1 MYMKRETKLHNIL
14 FPPYMLV
21 TIMPVISII
30 FMGLNF
36 IIDSLVL
43 LVISKYIYKK
53 VNFVFYKKSI
63 WKIWGFGYIG
73 DIIGAL
79 FLFIGSE
86 FSYSYVVSHINDK
99 NSIAYAVFSGVNNIT
114 NHPSELNI
122 YSYIYIAMAIVISSV
137 AIFWFDYFIAF
148 RKTDLNKKQRCLS
161 SLAFAV
167 ITAPYTFLLPSSLF
181 YIQ

>member
-1 MYMKRETKLHNIL
+1 MKKETKLYNIL

-21 TIMPVISII
+21 TIVPVISTI

-43 LVISKYIYKK
+43 LIISKCIYKK

-63 WKIWGFGYIG
+63 WKIWIFGYIG

-79 FLFIGSE
+79 FLFIGAS
-86 FSYSYVVSHINDK
+86 FGYPYIISHKADDK
-99 NSIAYAVFSGVNNIT
+99 NSLVYMIMEGLNNINNHT
-114 NHPSELNI
+114 NQLNI
-122 YSYIYIAMAIVISSV
+122 YSYIYIAMAIVMSSI
-137 AIFWFDYFIAF
+137 AIFLFDYFIAF

-161 SLAFAV
+161 SLAFAI
-167 ITAPYTFLLPSSLF
+167 ITAPYTFLLPGNLF
-181 YIQ
+181 YN